1 MFQAFQFEITDY
13 FACMVELV
21 FPEPDFKIREQNG
34 RPELFDV
41 IRSKWVALGPEEWVR
56 QNFIQ
61 WMVKTHQF
69 PLAAIAVEKKL
80 TLGEE
85 SRRFD
90 VLVYNNKTEPW
101 MMVECKS
108 MDVKL
113 DESVLMQLL
122 SYHLAIPVAYLVITN
137 GIECYVAEK
146 RNGTAEWVPFFPEYF
161 SP

>member
-1 MFQAFQFEITDY
+1 MFQAFQFKITDY

-61 WMVKTHQF
+61 WM
-69 PLAAIAVEKKL
+69 EKL

-85 SRRFD
+85 NRRFD

-146 RNGTAEWVPFFPEYF
+146 RNGTANWVPFFPEYF
-161 SP
+161 SS